1 MSARSFDLN
10 KVNKKQSNI
19 VVRLEEGLYP
29 DSVKTVYLHGHAI
42 VRIHN
47 DYVVLDSC
55 GWLTNT
61 TKTAINNA
69 LNQLGLSQFKVSQV
83 KGQWFINGDKF
94 RDGYE
99 VKRLKL
105 IESMNNL
112 KEAV

>member
-19 VVRLEEGLYP
+19 QVLMVGDAKIVL
-29 DSVKTVYLHGHAI
+29 LHGHAI
-42 VRIHN
+42 VKIEQ
-47 DYVVLDSC
+47 DKVILSSC

-69 LNQLGLSQFKVSQV
+69 LKQLGLSEFQVSQK
-83 KGQWFINGDKF
+83 KGLWFIDGEPF
-94 RDGYE
+94 YDGYE

-105 IESMNNL
+105 VESMNNL
-112 KEAV
+112 REAV